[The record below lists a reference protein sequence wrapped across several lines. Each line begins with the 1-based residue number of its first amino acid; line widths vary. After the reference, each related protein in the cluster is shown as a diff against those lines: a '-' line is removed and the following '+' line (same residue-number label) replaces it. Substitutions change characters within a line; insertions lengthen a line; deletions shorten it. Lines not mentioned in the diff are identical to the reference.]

1 VRFCSLGSGSSG
13 NATLIEASDG
23 MRTTRLLVDCGF
35 TLRELEKRLALHDL
49 APEHLDAVFVTHE
62 HNDHVGCAFALLR
75 RHGTPLWASEGTWR
89 AACGRAALPPGT
101 QIARNAEPI
110 VVAALEITPFAVPH
124 DAAEPLQLTVTD
136 GRSRLGVLT
145 DLGHGPPTVVA
156 RLAAC
161 DALLLEC
168 NHDAQM
174 LADGPYPHGLKRRI
188 AGARGHLANHQAA
201 AILRQCTHAGLRHV
215 VAAHLSRQ
223 NNRPHLAAATIAEV
237 LGTVAGD
244 VVVADGFGGSPWLDM
259 R

>member
-1 VRFCSLGSGSSG
+1 MRFCSLGSGSSG

-23 MRTTRLLVDCGF
+23 ARTTRLLVDCGF
-35 TLRELEKRLALHDL
+35 TLRELEKRLALHGL
-49 APEHLDAVFVTHE
+49 APEDIDAVFVTHE

-89 AACGRAALPPGT
+89 AACRRAALPAGT
-101 QIARNAEPI
+101 HIARHAEAI
-110 VVAALEITPFAVPH
+110 VVEALQITPIAVPH

-136 GRSRLGVLT
+136 GLSRLGVLT

-174 LADGPYPHGLKRRI
+174 LADGPYPYPLKCRI
-188 AGARGHLANHQAA
+188 AGAQGHLANHQAA
-201 AILRQCTHAGLRHV
+201 AILRQCTHGGLRHV

-223 NNRPHLAAATIAEV
+223 NNRPELAAATIADV
-237 LGTVAGD
+237 LGTVAQD
-244 VVVADGFGGSPWLDM
+244 IVVADAFGGSPWLDL